1 MLATPR
7 LVASRRVGDRG
18 RLGPGELNHEQG
30 WRSGLSPFPRSR
42 GCGGRWR
49 GFSED
54 DLGGAGPSLWR
65 IGGPSRAGR
74 GIAKL
79 LKETRPRQDAFR
91 RTLDHI
97 GLLLDGQGEGCKWAR
112 VPLRLRSRACQDLKA
127 MGFYQNQVVPLLTS
141 LSMRNENLAAYR
153 QRVVP
158 EATGRVLEIGIG
170 SGLNLPLYSPKIVQ
184 QVIGLEPSPKLLEMA
199 RRVER
204 HGLSVDFL
212 EGSAEEIPLENASF
226 DTVVTTWTLCT
237 IPDPDSALRQIRRV
251 LKPGGRLLFVE
262 HGRAP
267 DPKVVWWQDRLTPIW
282 KRIGGGCHLNRPI
295 SSLIEGA
302 GFRLERL
309 KTSYM
314 PGPKPMTFM
323 YEGSA
328 Q

>member
-1 MLATPR
+1 
-7 LVASRRVGDRG
+7 
-18 RLGPGELNHEQG
+18 
-30 WRSGLSPFPRSR
+30 
-42 GCGGRWR
+42 
-49 GFSED
+49 
-54 DLGGAGPSLWR
+54 
-65 IGGPSRAGR
+65 
-74 GIAKL
+74 
-79 LKETRPRQDAFR
+79 
-91 RTLDHI
+91 
-97 GLLLDGQGEGCKWAR
+97 
-112 VPLRLRSRACQDLKA
+112 

-212 EGSAEEIPLENASF
+212 EGSVEEIPLENASF

-282 KRIGGGCHLNRPI
+282 KRMGGGCHLNRPI

-302 GFRLERL
+302 GFRLERV

>member
-1 MLATPR
+1 
-7 LVASRRVGDRG
+7 
-18 RLGPGELNHEQG
+18 
-30 WRSGLSPFPRSR
+30 
-42 GCGGRWR
+42 
-49 GFSED
+49 
-54 DLGGAGPSLWR
+54 
-65 IGGPSRAGR
+65 
-74 GIAKL
+74 
-79 LKETRPRQDAFR
+79 
-91 RTLDHI
+91 
-97 GLLLDGQGEGCKWAR
+97 
-112 VPLRLRSRACQDLKA
+112 

-170 SGLNLPLYSPKIVQ
+170 AGLNLPLYSPKIVQ

-204 HGLSVDFL
+204 HGLSVDFV
-212 EGSAEEIPLENASF
+212 EGSAEEIPLENASV

-237 IPDPDSALRQIRRV
+237 IPDPDSALRQMRRV
-251 LKPGGRLLFVE
+251 LKPGGHLLFVE

-295 SSLIEGA
+295 SSLIAGA